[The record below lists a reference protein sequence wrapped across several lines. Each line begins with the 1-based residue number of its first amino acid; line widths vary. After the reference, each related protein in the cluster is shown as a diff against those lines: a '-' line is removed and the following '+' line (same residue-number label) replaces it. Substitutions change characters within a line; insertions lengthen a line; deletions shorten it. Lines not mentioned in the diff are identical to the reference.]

1 MLIHTTPIPQLR
13 ADIDACDKRLADAVA
28 EVHRLIEGDRIVQVK
43 VGSHF
48 TGGVDNEEQLDA
60 ALGSLRDEC
69 LHHIGKNKRV
79 LIQ

>member
-1 MLIHTTPIPQLR
+1 M
-13 ADIDACDKRLADAVA
+13 DACDKRLADAVA

-43 VGSHF
+43 VGGHF
-48 TGGVDNEEQLDA
+48 KGGIDTEEQLDT
-60 ALGSLRDEC
+60 ALSSLRDEC

>member
-1 MLIHTTPIPQLR
+1 MAILKIARMGHPILR
-13 ADIDACDKRLADAVA
+13 GVADPVEDPTVP

-48 TGGVDNEEQLDA
+48 TDGVDTEEQLDA
-60 ALGSLRDEC
+60 ALGSLREEC

-79 LIQ
+79 LIR